1 MRTDS
6 ISRFIFVSKPV
17 TAAGVMVLVH
27 GGRLS
32 LLVNPCGTRNGV
44 ECQHAGT
51 TPVHG
56 ARPHEGHLA
65 TRRCGPARG
74 GPAPGLRA
82 ELIAGAAPRLKLPF
96 QPGAAW
102 NYSNSGMVF
111 WEGLSRPRSAIPGQ

>member
-44 ECQHAGT
+44 ECQLMPAQRPFTVLDLMTDTWRLGDAG
-51 TPVHG
+51 PP
-56 ARPHEGHLA
+56 AA
-65 TRRCGPARG
+65 DRRQGYAPNRSPAL
-74 GPAPGLRA
+74 LRD
-82 ELIAGAAPRLKLPF
+82 
-96 QPGAAW
+96 
-102 NYSNSGMVF
+102 
-111 WEGLSRPRSAIPGQ
+111 